1 MTDDGLRRVL
11 AEARDRYLDHYRA
24 VVRRA
29 KANRPQAVPELL
41 IELKPADG
49 GLVHRLTRVDV
60 IWGGAAQPS
69 IIEAN
74 VDPPT
79 EVECIYSAI
88 GPPVVRAFSLVWNA
102 CEILCPEPVV
112 LGSEF
117 ERWFARWVDLDDV
130 RAPDADGLAGV
141 IHSVTKAG
149 RVGDKWGFSIDL
161 GSAPAESVLELLE
174 LPELNQAGVVEI
186 GSFTYG
192 REG

>member
-1 MTDDGLRRVL
+1 VTDDGLRRVL
-11 AEARDRYLDHYRA
+11 AEARDQYLHHYRA
-24 VVRRA
+24 VIHRA

-41 IELKPADG
+41 IELNAADS
-49 GLVHRLTRVDV
+49 GLVNRLTRVDV

-74 VDPPT
+74 VDPPAK
-79 EVECIYSAI
+79 VECIYSAV

-102 CEILCPEPVV
+102 CEILCPEPIV
-112 LGSEF
+112 LSSEF
-117 ERWFARWVDLDDV
+117 DRWFVRWLDLDDAK
-130 RAPDADGLAGV
+130 APDAEGLAGV
-141 IHSVTKAG
+141 IHSVTKPG

-161 GSAPAESVLELLE
+161 GSAPADAVLELLE
-174 LPELNQAGVVEI
+174 LPEFIRAGVVEV